1 VRCFGLWKK
10 AILQNPVA
18 SRSTAAFGPRGSR
31 EDTAHIDGC
40 HPEKTHCPR
49 HNHLVPPLLWSFV
62 KTHFFVL
69 HLNTAPPEALSP
81 LRKARLISPQ
91 TSLPSPFLRCHV
103 SAPLCG
109 FIGYGRT
116 TKWAKAGRPRRM
128 LSTSI
133 TWTCARRRAST
144 PVFQPP
150 TLASWSSGLSQT
162 SSTTGNFSSPSCPTT
177 SYWFL
182 IWCWNSPFSH
192 HWLIGLRVSVKEGST
207 RRDETA
213 LHSSQEN
220 RSGEKERGAAAP
232 ADACRSTG
240 AVQLL
245 PCFQP

>member
-1 VRCFGLWKK
+1 LLNVRCFGLWRK

-49 HNHLVPPLLWSFV
+49 HNHLATGELQSGQKRVDLEECCLPALLGHVQGEGHPPQYFSHLLWQV
-62 KTHFFVL
+62 GQ
-69 HLNTAPPEALSP
+69 A
-81 LRKARLISPQ
+81 
-91 TSLPSPFLRCHV
+91 
-103 SAPLCG
+103 G
-109 FIGYGRT
+109 F
-116 TKWAKAGRPRRM
+116 PRHQ
-128 LSTSI
+128 
-133 TWTCARRRAST
+133 
-144 PVFQPP
+144 VQ
-150 TLASWSSGLSQT
+150 Q
-162 SSTTGNFSSPSCPTT
+162 
-177 SYWFL
+177 
-182 IWCWNSPFSH
+182 
-192 HWLIGLRVSVKEGST
+192 EGST